1 VARISLKAFVIGN
14 ALAFILS
21 FGLLLAMMMILLLG
35 SPHGTDIQSYKT
47 GLSHDIRAVVAE
59 AMLTIIAFL
68 ATGYITARLAGHDL
82 LLNSTLASVG
92 FTIGNIYTLLKPHAN
107 PFHHPLLTVVS
118 WSVPLLTLLGGWI
131 AQGRQSRQL

>member
-1 VARISLKAFVIGN
+1 MARISLKAFVIGN
-14 ALAFILS
+14 ALAFISS
-21 FGLLLAMMMILLLG
+21 FGLLFAMMIILMLG
-35 SPHGTDIQSYKT
+35 APHGTDIQSFKA

-82 LLNSTLASVG
+82 LLNATLASVG

-107 PFHHPLLTVVS
+107 SFDHPLLVVVS
-118 WSVPLLTLLGGWI
+118 WSVPLLTLMGGWI
-131 AQGRQSRQL
+131 SQRRQSR